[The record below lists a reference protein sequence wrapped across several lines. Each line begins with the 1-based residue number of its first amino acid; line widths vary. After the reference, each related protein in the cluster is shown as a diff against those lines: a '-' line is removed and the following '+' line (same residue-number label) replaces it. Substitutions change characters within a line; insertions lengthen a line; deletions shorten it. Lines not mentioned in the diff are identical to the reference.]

1 LDGFDCRRI
10 KIMKKFL
17 KEIFINNLPLKLLA
31 IVLGAFV
38 VVVINIV

>member
-1 LDGFDCRRI
+1 
-10 KIMKKFL
+10 MKKFL

>member
-1 LDGFDCRRI
+1 
-10 KIMKKFL
+10 MKKFL

-31 IVLGAFV
+31 LALGAFV